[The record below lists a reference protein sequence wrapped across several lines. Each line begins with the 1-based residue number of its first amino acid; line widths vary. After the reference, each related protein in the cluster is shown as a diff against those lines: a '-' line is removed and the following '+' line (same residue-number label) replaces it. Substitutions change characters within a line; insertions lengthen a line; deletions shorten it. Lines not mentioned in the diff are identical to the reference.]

1 MICSKCGAY
10 VEEGC
15 RFCQECGAKMSAP
28 SAAPAGKLK
37 IRMGGGTAGTGAG
50 QAGASSASTSASAPK
65 TSAFSAAPP
74 VTPPAPPPVT
84 PPAPP
89 PVTPPPAASAPY
101 APPPAAAPAA
111 AYLPVQ
117 NSRFDGTFLGF
128 LGVTLVTNFLSLIT
142 LGLAFPWLWC
152 YKQRWIY
159 EHTCI
164 NGYRLYFDGRGVQ
177 LIGKWLLWLLLTIIT
192 LTLFAFWIPLQLK
205 KWEIKHV
212 SISGMV
218 INPR

>member
-15 RFCQECGAKMSAP
+15 RFCQDCGAKMSAP

-50 QAGASSASTSASAPK
+50 QAGASSASPSASAPK
-65 TSAFSAAPP
+65 TAAFSAA
-74 VTPPAPPPVT
+74 PPVT

-89 PVTPPPAASAPY
+89 PVTPPPAASAPF
-101 APPPAAAPAA
+101 APPPAA

>member
-15 RFCQECGAKMSAP
+15 RFCQDCGAKMSAP

-37 IRMGGGTAGTGAG
+37 IRMGGSTAGANSGTGA
-50 QAGASSASTSASAPK
+50 AGGSFAAASAPK
-65 TSAFSAAPP
+65 STACS
-74 VTPPAPPPVT
+74 APPPLTPPTSSAT

-89 PVTPPPAASAPY
+89 PVTPPPAAAY
-101 APPPAAAPAA
+101 PPA
-111 AYLPVQ
+111 Q

-212 SISGMV
+212 SISGLV